1 MKRKKTCSNIKLCW
15 MLIPLALILW
25 SLWPQPSTIHA
36 LKIDQAF
43 LDPALMQSCPLLR
56 RLSAYEFELKLPQ
69 RIWKTEEANLIL
81 TLRAPESI
89 TPLTAEE
96 QDACGLAL
104 ETNLIA
110 GHLLAKPGNIL
121 IEPFVGEETQSFLYA
136 VSLQDEESARGE
148 VWIYADVKPA
158 GAQST
163 QRLPL
168 FSIPLEASAV
178 SILGLPPALV
188 RYMSL
193 LAMLVMLALS
203 FRRRLYGRG

>member
-1 MKRKKTCSNIKLCW
+1 MKKKKNRFSIKLCW
-15 MLIPLALILW
+15 MLIPLTLIIV
-25 SLWPQPSTIHA
+25 SLWPQPSTIHT
-36 LKIDQAF
+36 LKIDQVF

-56 RLSAYEFELKLPQ
+56 RLSAYDFELKLPQ

-81 TLRAPESI
+81 TLRAPEST

-96 QDACGLAL
+96 QGACGLAL
-104 ETNLIA
+104 ETNLMV
-110 GHLLAKPGNIL
+110 GHLFAKPGNIL
-121 IEPFVGEETQSFLYA
+121 IEPFVGQETQSFLYA
-136 VSLQDEESARGE
+136 VSLQDEETARGE
-148 VWIYADVKPA
+148 VWIYANVKPT

-168 FSIPLEASAV
+168 FSIPLEISAV

-193 LAMLVMLALS
+193 LAMLIMLAFS
-203 FRRRLYGRG
+203 FRGRLYGRG